1 MQCREGVNIPSK
13 LSELEGEPAAF
24 RSSRAFAMMLPHC
37 VQVIRLN
44 FKSVAA
50 RTPVS
55 ATECCT
61 QLAQMGQVASPHRP
75 QASWSFDDV
84 GIPSFEEQR
93 KHMSL
98 AATVPPVRLGRWLL
112 GLLRFLAVVLRPI
125 WDLPLVVTVSHREKL
140 GLVQQETLGLG
151 IAEDAVRRLLT
162 RLRPAVLFARTGL
175 QASPHAVAS
184 QCATRFKLYTERSIQ
199 TEAVAQARQTLHSV
213 LQVAER
219 AMEVLALLS
228 LLQEQKSAYRVLRS
242 SLLKE
247 DLLQTL
253 QRTSFGKLVESDE
266 ALDPAVQL
274 CTAFLME
281 SGLTTPSVDL
291 EAPVPVAPVAR
302 PLTAPREYPRFR
314 GASAGLCRDL
324 EEQCPKIF
332 QRLDLSV
339 VNARLGQTPA
349 TPLAAATLAKVDE
362 SCLELL
368 HRYAQCVSVNSPEEH
383 WASLTETLRHAVQE
397 DPQRA
402 AEVCVQKLQ
411 QLQLSAARLT
421 SDTLPTVEARARQVL
436 EALLGAMSQS
446 RWQPEDQVLA
456 TQSLVEQ
463 LLTRT

>member
-84 GIPSFEEQR
+84 GIPSFEADAR
-93 KHMSL
+93 
-98 AATVPPVRLGRWLL
+98 TVPPVRLGRWLL

-228 LLQEQKSAYRVLRS
+228 LLQEQRLGTKAPGGSGLVREAHVRVALSAPSRRHPL
-242 SLLKE
+242 
-247 DLLQTL
+247 
-253 QRTSFGKLVESDE
+253 G
-266 ALDPAVQL
+266 
-274 CTAFLME
+274 
-281 SGLTTPSVDL
+281 GLTTPSVDL

-446 RWQPEDQVLA
+446 RWQPEDQDAV
-456 TQSLVEQ
+456 SLGVGVAGHQKESSQ
-463 LLTRT
+463 